1 MKTVFVVLSFIATV
15 LSLILAVTPL
25 YKLAFLTSIAA
36 LVFGSISLYIS
47 NKKQLPKKSIHLM
60 FLLTII
66 ALSLSTYKTIFT
78 TVEVGNTEE
87 LIQKEEESEQ
97 EAIETLEDI
106 EIDE

>member
-1 MKTVFVVLSFIATV
+1 
-15 LSLILAVTPL
+15 
-25 YKLAFLTSIAA
+25 
-36 LVFGSISLYIS
+36 
-47 NKKQLPKKSIHLM
+47 M

-78 TVEVGNTEE
+78 TVEVGDTEE

>member
-1 MKTVFVVLSFIATV
+1 MKTVFVILGFLASVLSV
-15 LSLILAVTPL
+15 ILAVTPL
-25 YKLAFLTSIAA
+25 YKIAFLTAIAA

-47 NKKQLPKKSIHLM
+47 NKKQLPKKSIHLV

-66 ALSLSTYKTIFT
+66 ALSLSIYKTLFT
-78 TVEVGNTEE
+78 TVEVGDTEE